1 MITNAKILFRACL
14 VGCAICAA
22 TACSDTWDDHYEGTI
37 GGVNEG
43 TLWQAIQKNGDL
55 SNFASVIEATGYQR
69 SLGSSQVFT
78 VFAPTNANFSKQ
90 EADEL
95 IARYK
100 EEKKTVNDDDNT
112 VIKEFIQN
120 HIALYNY
127 SVSPLTNDSIVLMN
141 KKYALLKTG
150 GIDNAVFGQSN
161 TLYENGVLFTIDRP
175 IDYSA
180 NIFEYIRK
188 DADLDSVRSFL
199 YNPMFYYK
207 KFNAASSVSGGLD
220 ELGRTIYLDSVF
232 NQRND
237 LFEFWDDK
245 TFNYRGVGMIASEDS
260 TYWMVLPTNNEWVRL
275 VEEYSQYFVYDAKVG
290 NRLTKGSVD
299 SLTYTNTRLAILEGT
314 AFSETSNKAIVSGQ
328 KTVTTPNDSIYSN
341 GFVWTYNTRKNVWNA
356 PFNYYQYYDPLS
368 EGGIFAGTQ
377 HVACSNGEVLKASK
391 WNIDSRQTF
400 NQWIIVNAER
410 ANIKFEKYW
419 NGKDSLNLAEKKERS
434 VLNET
439 FKGKVWND
447 KYVEF
452 VPNVTTQRPIF
463 TFGISDVLSNMGYDI
478 YIVVPPMLANDS
490 SLTASQCLPTKIR
503 VTLGYNDIN
512 GKEQSKQLGDFT
524 TTGTEMDYILVAE
537 DFKFPV
543 ATYGITE
550 NEPSVTLK
558 LENRVSNNDVSK
570 GLATRTMCVDAILL
584 VPHGTLDMATD
595 PERILMYPH
604 GQQSLK
610 SYDMPR

>member
-43 TLWQAIQKNGDL
+43 TLWQAIQQNSDL

-120 HIALYNY
+120 HIALYNH
-127 SVSPLTNDSIVLMN
+127 SVSPFTNDSIVLMN
-141 KKYALLKTG
+141 KKYALLKNG
-150 GIDNAVFGQSN
+150 GIDNAAFGQSN
-161 TLYENGVLFTIDRP
+161 TLYENGVLFIIDRP

-180 NIFEYIRK
+180 NVFEYIRK

-207 KFNAASSVSGGLD
+207 KFNAGTSVSGGLD

-237 LFEFWDDK
+237 LYD
-245 TFNYRGVGMIASEDS
+245 YVGQIASEDS
-260 TYWMVLPTNNEWVRL
+260 TYWMVLPTNSEWARL
-275 VEEYSQYFVYDAKVG
+275 VDEYSQYFVYDAKVG
-290 NRLTKGSVD
+290 NRLTKGTVD
-299 SLTYTNTRLAILEGT
+299 SLTYTNTRLAILRGT
-314 AFSETSNKAIVSGQ
+314 AFSQTSNKAIVSGQ
-328 KTVTTPNDSIYSN
+328 KTVTTPEDSIYSY
-341 GFVWTYNTRKNVWNA
+341 GYVWTYNARKNSWNA

-377 HVACSNGEVLKASK
+377 RVACSNGVVLKASK
-391 WNIDSRQTF
+391 WNIDNRQTF
-400 NQWIIVNAER
+400 NRWIIVNAE
-410 ANIKFEKYW
+410 AASSIKSIDKYW
-419 NGKDSLNLAEKKERS
+419 NGKDSVNLAEAVTRTVQNDK
-434 VLNET
+434 

-463 TFGISDVLSNMGYDI
+463 TFGIKGVLSNMGYDI
-478 YIVVPPMLANDS
+478 YVVAAPTLANDS
-490 SLTASQCLPTKIR
+490 NLMASQCLPTKLRI
-503 VTLGYNDIN
+503 TLGYNDIN
-512 GKEQSKQLGDFT
+512 GKALSKQLGDFT
-524 TTGTEMDYILVAE
+524 TTGTQMDYILAAE
-537 DFKFPV
+537 NFKFPV

-550 NEPSVTLK
+550 SEASVTLK

-570 GLATRTMCVDAILL
+570 GLATRTMCIDAILL
-584 VPHGTLDMATD
+584 VPHGTLDLTTD

-604 GQQSLK
+604 GQQNLK